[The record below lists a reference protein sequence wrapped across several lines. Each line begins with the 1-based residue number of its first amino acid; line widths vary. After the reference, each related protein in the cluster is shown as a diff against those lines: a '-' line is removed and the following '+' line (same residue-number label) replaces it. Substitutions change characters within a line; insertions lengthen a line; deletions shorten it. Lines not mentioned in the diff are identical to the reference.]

1 MYTKNFLVMRRLD
14 RNDGDVFDQMQKM
27 MEELQNKGMGFAND
41 LTQSTPIDIREED
54 GQLIIS
60 ADMPGV
66 EKEEINVKADENQ
79 VEISAESSAE
89 VKEENEKYL
98 RRERRSR
105 KFRRTV
111 PWPKNVD
118 PETVSAEYEDGV
130 LEVSAEIEEDSGMS
144 VEVE

>member
-1 MYTKNFLVMRRLD
+1 MKRLD
-14 RNDGDVFDQMQKM
+14 RKDGDVFDQMQKM
-27 MEELQNKGMGFAND
+27 MEELQNKGMGFASD

-54 GQLIIS
+54 GELIIS

-66 EKEEINVKADENQ
+66 EKEEINVRADEKQ
-79 VEISAESSAE
+79 AEISAESSAE

-111 PWPKNVD
+111 PWPKNID
-118 PETVSAEYEDGV
+118 SDTVSAEYKDGV
-130 LEVSAEIEEDSGMS
+130 LEVSAEVEEDSGIS

>member
-1 MYTKNFLVMRRLD
+1 MRRLQ

-27 MEELQNKGMGFAND
+27 FEEFQEKGSNLTTD

-54 GQLIIS
+54 DQLIIS
-60 ADMPGV
+60 ADVPGV
-66 EKEEINVKADENQ
+66 EKEDISVKADDDQ

-105 KFRRTV
+105 KFSRTV
-111 PWPKNVD
+111 HWPKKVD
-118 PETVSAEYEDGV
+118 ADSVLAEYEDGV
-130 LEVSAEIEEDSGMS
+130 LEISADIEEESGKS
-144 VEVE
+144 IEVE

>member
-1 MYTKNFLVMRRLD
+1 MRRLD
-14 RNDGDVFDQMQKM
+14 RNDGSGDMFEQMQKM
-27 MEELQNKGMGFAND
+27 MEELQNKGMGFASD

-54 GQLIIS
+54 GQLIVS

-66 EKEEINVKADENQ
+66 EKEEINVKADEDS

-98 RRERRSR
+98 RKERRSR

-111 PWPKNVD
+111 PWPKNID
-118 PETVSAEYEDGV
+118 PDTVTAEYEDGV
-130 LEVSAEIEEDSGMS
+130 LEVSAEVDEEGGKE

>member
-1 MYTKNFLVMRRLD
+1 MKRLD
-14 RNDGDVFDQMQKM
+14 RQDGDMFDQMQKM
-27 MEELQNKGMGFAND
+27 MEELQNKGMGFASD

-54 GQLIIS
+54 GELVIS

-66 EKEEINVKADENQ
+66 EKEEINVKADENS

-89 VKEENEKYL
+89 VKEENEKYF
-98 RRERRSR
+98 RKERRSR

-111 PWPKNVD
+111 PWPKNID
-118 PETVSAEYEDGV
+118 PDTVTAEYEDGV
-130 LEVSAEIEEDSGMS
+130 LEVSAEVEEDGGKE

>member
-1 MYTKNFLVMRRLD
+1 MKQLD
-14 RNDGDVFDQMQKM
+14 RQDGDVFDQMQKM
-27 MEELQNKGMGFAND
+27 MEELQNKGMGFANE

-54 GQLIIS
+54 GQIIVS

-66 EKEEINVKADENQ
+66 EKEEINVKADEDK

-89 VKEENEKYL
+89 VKEENEKYF
-98 RRERRSR
+98 RKERRSR

-111 PWPKNVD
+111 PWPRSID
-118 PETVSAEYEDGV
+118 PDTVTAEYEDGV
-130 LEVSAEIEEDSGMS
+130 LEVSAEAEEDSGMN

>member
-1 MYTKNFLVMRRLD
+1 MKRLD
-14 RNDGDVFDQMQKM
+14 RQDGDVFDQMQKM
-27 MEELQNKGMGFAND
+27 IDEIQNKGMGFASD
-41 LTQSTPIDIREED
+41 LKQSTPIDIREED
-54 GQLIIS
+54 GKLVVS

-66 EKEEINVKADENQ
+66 EKEEINVKADDKQ

-98 RRERRSR
+98 KRERRSR

-111 PWPKNVD
+111 PWPKKID

-130 LEVSAEIEEDSGMS
+130 LEVSAEIDEDGGK
-144 VEVE
+144 EIEIE